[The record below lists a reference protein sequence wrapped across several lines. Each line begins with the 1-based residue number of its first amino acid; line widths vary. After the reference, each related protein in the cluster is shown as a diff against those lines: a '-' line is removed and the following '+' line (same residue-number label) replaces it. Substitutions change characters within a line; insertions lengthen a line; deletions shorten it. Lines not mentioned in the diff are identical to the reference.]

1 MDQKAKRKMAANAV
15 YILTAVIV
23 VSIMCMTL
31 YSAFNSANRRSESEV
46 LPDASPDNED
56 VLNEPDPMSPTAPV
70 YTPETDSSVL
80 ASNPANEP
88 AEPTMNGET
97 GSVDALISPP
107 LYTPPTYIMPVN
119 GAINK
124 SFDDNVPVFSMTM
137 NDYRVHTGIDID
149 AEVGCAVFACAD
161 GVITNIYND
170 PFWGSCITV
179 SHSEGLTSHYMN
191 LSTEFPP
198 NIDEGVT
205 VSQGDIIGV
214 TGDTALIEMA
224 DSDHLHFEM
233 RLSGTAVNPLSYIPY
248 EVDAIAVVNVE

>member
-31 YSAFNSANRRSESEV
+31 YTAFDSANRRSESEV
-46 LPDASPDNED
+46 IPNDSPDTESI
-56 VLNEPDPMSPTAPV
+56 LNEPDPANPV

-80 ASNPANEP
+80 ASNPTNEP
-88 AEPTMNGET
+88 AEPIMNSET
-97 GSVDALISPP
+97 GAADALASAP

-119 GAINK
+119 GVINK
-124 SFDDNVPVFSMTM
+124 SYDDSVPVFSMTM
-137 NDYRVHTGIDID
+137 NDYRVHTGIDLD

-170 PFWGSCITV
+170 PFWGNCITI
-179 SHSEGLTSHYMN
+179 SHSEDLTSHYMN
-191 LSTEFPP
+191 LATEIPP

-205 VSQGDIIGV
+205 VLKGDIIGV

-233 RLSGTAVNPLSYIPY
+233 RLNSIAVNPLSYIPY
-248 EVDAIAVVNVE
+248 EMNAVAAANVE